1 LTQASVIWVHLLHK
15 LLETRQFAQN
25 ANKVGY
31 CVNPKVNAHLVVA
44 IRVLG
49 LLPVRDQFQERRL
62 VQIDKEVVESYV
74 FDESF
79 SVLVTLDA
87 SKVFTPL
94 LEVVDPDLN
103 DISLPEQ
110 LLHIQVENSLELL
123 VPLEL
128 VFLRGI

>member
-1 LTQASVIWVHLLHK
+1 M
-15 LLETRQFAQN
+15 
-25 ANKVGY
+25 
-31 CVNPKVNAHLVVA
+31 VA
-44 IRVLG
+44 VRVLG

-62 VQIDKEVVESYV
+62 VQIDNEVVESYV

-87 SKVFTPL
+87 PKVFTPL